1 MISNISYNI
10 ILCLQLPSNQLFDTT
25 ADRQTS
31 PASLL
36 RPPAPALQLPY
47 RTDVLD
53 SQRSLQLIDRER
65 TKLDEEMVN
74 IGKYDESYLLER
86 AEEIVI
92 AKTTGSNVMDPEAE
106 EAIPRFHPQ
115 GEFSDFFC
123 RCCPTIQTYS
133 TVFSISTSH
142 ISLNLFFLLERT

>member
-1 MISNISYNI
+1 MPYDTVPSYRR
-10 ILCLQLPSNQLFDTT
+10 S
-25 ADRQTS
+25 RQSTL
-31 PASLL
+31 AS
-36 RPPAPALQLPY
+36 
-47 RTDVLD
+47 TFT
-53 SQRSLQLIDRER
+53 ER
-65 TKLDEEMVN
+65 AKLDEGMVN

-115 GEFSDFFC
+115 GEFPLFC

-142 ISLNLFFLLERT
+142 ISLDLFLLLERT